1 MIIPEH
7 FETSN
12 IWMVNFGYTFN
23 LRRFMWIRRSDLE
36 IEAETA
42 IPVESFIGR
51 DDQPEI
57 EQIIWI

>member
-1 MIIPEH
+1 
-7 FETSN
+7 
-12 IWMVNFGYTFN
+12 MVNFGYTFD